1 MKLPII
7 KKPADKN
14 NPMAVPGIRDVT
26 HIMIRENGGTRI
38 AGPYTGQTE
47 WLEYAEPCTFA
58 DMFEATDTPV
68 ASATIDLKVV
78 RYIPTREIEGDCI
91 VFVPAEKA
99 AQK

>member
-1 MKLPII
+1 MKLRVIER
-7 KKPADKN
+7 PAGKN
-14 NPMAVPGIRDVT
+14 HPMTVMGIRDVT

-78 RYIPTREIEGDCI
+78 RYVPTAEIEGNCI
-91 VFVPAEKA
+91 VFVPE
-99 AQK
+99 